1 MESCLSARFLYRRL
15 PVVTAAQAIALAT
28 HTNRIKMLAVHI
40 EYLLFLCWSSGPF
53 MISSYNKSAPD
64 IKKPAGMYRTL
75 VQSTSRRA
83 ATILG

>member
-15 PVVTAAQAIALAT
+15 PVVTAAQAIALA
-28 HTNRIKMLAVHI
+28 

-53 MISSYNKSAPD
+53 MISSYNKSAQD
-64 IKKPAGMYRTL
+64 IKKPAGMYRTP

-83 ATILG
+83 ATTLG